1 MNKKK
6 KLQNELSEAV
16 KREITTDD
24 CPNPQCRQHFWSALN
39 RDSHKQLYP
48 GHFAGEVQPVSTQRE
63 AAATENLKG
72 RIKRAK
78 KEVLE

>member
-16 KREITTDD
+16 KREVSSDD
-24 CPNPQCRQHFWSALN
+24 CPICRQHFWSALN
-39 RDSHKQLYP
+39 RDSHKTLYP
-48 GHFAGEVQPVSTQRE
+48 GHFAGEAQPLSDKKE

-72 RIKRAK
+72 RIKNMETKIKCR
-78 KEVLE
+78 